1 MVKDA
6 KSTGPRNVDNGQKD
20 LELQLRDELRRWG
33 MTEAEI
39 EAAVRKRKR
48 RKPLEFNAVVYPERG
63 LLPVTNDAPQVKPKA
78 STSKPDHRRAGSPM
92 SEELCTVDFAA
103 DRLKLH
109 PKTVLRFI
117 RGGRLRATRVGKS
130 YRILRADLEAFA
142 GVPARAE
149 AAVDA
154 ASVTCIVDMPGVGA
168 DVAAKWAATITNALA
183 AKPKDGAAMR
193 AEVIYEPQ
201 RSHLKIVI
209 IGTPN
214 HVVNLLSLIGI
225 WLEQLRA

>member
-1 MVKDA
+1 
-6 KSTGPRNVDNGQKD
+6 
-20 LELQLRDELRRWG
+20 
-33 MTEAEI
+33 
-39 EAAVRKRKR
+39 
-48 RKPLEFNAVVYPERG
+48 
-63 LLPVTNDAPQVKPKA
+63 
-78 STSKPDHRRAGSPM
+78 M

-103 DRLKLH
+103 ERLKLH
-109 PKTVLRFI
+109 PNTVLRFI

-193 AEVIYEPQ
+193 AEVIYEPG